1 MTMLRR
7 LSLAVLVYAA
17 LFAPGC
23 SEDFDPYNRVNSL
36 RVLAIRSD
44 PPLPG
49 PGETA
54 TLSALV
60 YTPADSPPPT
70 LRWSWCPMA
79 GPAEQGYPCQVSA
92 EQAAMLEEAGVALPS
107 FDLGSE
113 PTAKL
118 THSID
123 PLVLG
128 ALCDGSAGVLPA
140 LPVCEGGFPVQVR
153 LTAESGDQTV
163 MAVRELRLRFD
174 PATEPNQNPTIA
186 GLMVGK
192 PGAQDPAEFVPLAE
206 GQALPTVPRDEET
219 PLRAVV
225 PESAAETYD
234 GRDND
239 RQPAR
244 VHEQLVLTWFVET
257 GDTRSERTS
266 FIFGEVARED
276 FLSNEWTPPRSK
288 MYPSDRSRLLVV
300 IRDNRGGVSWTE
312 GAVMLGQDP

>member
-7 LSLAVLVYAA
+7 LSLAVLAGTA
-17 LFAPGC
+17 IFAPGC
-23 SEDFDPYNRVNSL
+23 GEDFDPYNRVNSL

-60 YTPADSPPPT
+60 YSPADRPAPR
-70 LRWSWCPMA
+70 LQWSWCPMA
-79 GPAEQGYPCQVSA
+79 GPADQGYPCQISA
-92 EQAAMLEEAGVALPS
+92 EQAAMLAEAGVPLPA

-118 THSID
+118 THSVD
-123 PLVLG
+123 PLVLT
-128 ALCDGSAGVLPA
+128 ALCDGSAGVLPQ
-140 LPVCEGGFPVQVR
+140 LPICEGGFPVQVR
-153 LTAESGDQTV
+153 LTVENDEETV
-163 MAVRELRLRFD
+163 VAVRELRLRYD
-174 PATEPNQNPTIA
+174 PATGPNQNPTIE
-186 GLMVGK
+186 GLLVGK
-192 PGAQDPAEFVPLAE
+192 PGAEDPGDFVPLAE
-206 GQALPTVPRDEET
+206 GQPPPTVPRDEET

-234 GRDND
+234 GLDDD

-257 GDTRSERTS
+257 GDTASARTS
-266 FIFGEVARED
+266 FIFGQVARED
-276 FLSNEWTPPRSK
+276 FLSNEWRPPRSK
-288 MYPSDRSRLLVV
+288 DYAADRSRLLLV
-300 IRDNRGGVSWTE
+300 IRDNRGGVGWTE
-312 GAVMLGQDP
+312 GAVMLGRDP